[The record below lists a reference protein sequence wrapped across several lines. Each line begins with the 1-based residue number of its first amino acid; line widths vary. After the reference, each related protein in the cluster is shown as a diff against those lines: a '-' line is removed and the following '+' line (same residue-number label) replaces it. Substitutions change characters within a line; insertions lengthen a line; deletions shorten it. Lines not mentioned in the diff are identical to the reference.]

1 MCQEEGREMAKFVT
15 VATTDELG
23 LGGAKQVH
31 VGGKTLA
38 LFNVAGTYYAIDDT
52 CPHRGGSLSQ
62 GAIEGEQVT
71 CPRHGAVFRVTSGE
85 VLRPPAQTAVARY
98 TTRVS
103 GTNVEVEI

>member
-1 MCQEEGREMAKFVT
+1 MPTFVT

-31 VGGKTLA
+31 VDGKTLA

-62 GAIEGEQVT
+62 GAIEGERSPAPGMGQS
-71 CPRHGAVFRVTSGE
+71 SGSHP
-85 VLRPPAQTAVARY
+85 VKCSALLHRPLWPA
-98 TTRVS
+98 TRSGSPVRMWRWNLSVS
-103 GTNVEVEI
+103 